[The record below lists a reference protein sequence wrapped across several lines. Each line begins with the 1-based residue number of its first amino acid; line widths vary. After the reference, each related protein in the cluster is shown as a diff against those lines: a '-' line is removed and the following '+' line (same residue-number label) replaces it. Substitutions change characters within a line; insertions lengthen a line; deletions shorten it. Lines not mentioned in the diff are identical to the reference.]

1 MPSPSSCDPTA
12 GFQYGPAE
20 LEYVALILAF
30 AWLIAKATPDCRGV
44 LGTLLA
50 LPPLVY
56 LGRISYGV
64 YLLHNFSHIPVRL
77 AADFL
82 HVPALHAG
90 AIGTLLQLAAT
101 LVAASLSWRFF
112 ESPLNSLKRYFPYHG
127 ESSPQ
132 VDPAYMLSTRDSA

>member
-1 MPSPSSCDPTA
+1 MPRCAGHSP
-12 GFQYGPAE
+12 
-20 LEYVALILAF
+20 
-30 AWLIAKATPDCRGV
+30 
-44 LGTLLA
+44 A

-132 VDPAYMLSTRDSA
+132 VDPAYMLSTARFGLKPTPSGNGSKLSLSVPGLKCQREFAEPSAIQSTSDVR